1 MCIRDRFVIYDC
13 PLINC
18 INEEMKPMQ
27 LLQLIDRK
35 YIKYVI
41 SQGEITVED
50 NKLTKIKELDA
61 YKMCIRD
68 RYDDVSLLLIYL
80 FH

>member
-1 MCIRDRFVIYDC
+1 
-13 PLINC
+13 
-18 INEEMKPMQ
+18 MQ

-61 YKMCIRD
+61 YILINRQFKRLK
-68 RYDDVSLLLIYL
+68 SLYNNRQY
-80 FH
+80 

>member
-1 MCIRDRFVIYDC
+1 
-13 PLINC
+13 
-18 INEEMKPMQ
+18 MKPMQ

-61 YKMCIRD
+61 YILINRQFKRLK
-68 RYDDVSLLLIYL
+68 SLYNNRQY
-80 FH
+80 